1 MGNLR
6 KHLHS
11 AILLWGLSLG
21 LGSLPVVA
29 QQVPQQTPNPDI
41 TRQELANFD
50 RFLDTHPEIA
60 KQLQANPS
68 LINNPEWVE
77 NHPDLR
83 AFLASHPGV
92 REEIQETPRF
102 FMERER
108 RFENSENRPGNPN
121 PDITRQELA
130 NFDRFLDTHPE
141 IAKQL
146 QANPSLINNPE
157 WVENHP
163 DLRAFLASHPGVRE
177 EIRETPRYFMQR
189 EQRFESTENRPAD
202 LSTREVETFDRF
214 LDHHKDIAKELR
226 QNPALVNDPEFVKKH
241 KDLRSFLKNHPEV
254 REEVRENPSRFMPRE
269 ARLE

>member
-6 KHLHS
+6 NHLHR

-130 NFDRFLDTHPE
+130 NFDLFLNAQPDIE
-141 IAKQL
+141 NYSQ
-146 QANPSLINNPE
+146 SLPAVLPIPE

-163 DLRAFLASHPGVRE
+163 DLRA
-177 EIRETPRYFMQR
+177 
-189 EQRFESTENRPAD
+189 
-202 LSTREVETFDRF
+202 
-214 LDHHKDIAKELR
+214 
-226 QNPALVNDPEFVKKH
+226 
-241 KDLRSFLKNHPEV
+241 
-254 REEVRENPSRFMPRE
+254 
-269 ARLE
+269 

>member
-1 MGNLR
+1 MLNLR
-6 KHLHS
+6 QHVHNAIHL
-11 AILLWGLSLG
+11 WRLSLG
-21 LGSLPVVA
+21 LGKLPVVA
-29 QQVPQQTPNPDI
+29 KQVPPQTPDPDI
-41 TRQELANFD
+41 TRRDRANADRSLA
-50 RFLDTHPEIA
+50 THPEIA

-163 DLRAFLASHPGVRE
+163 DLSAFQHTPALQRHE
-177 EIRETPRYFMQR
+177 NHETPRLFMQR
-189 EQRFESTENRPAD
+189 EQRFENNENRP
-202 LSTREVETFDRF
+202 
-214 LDHHKDIAKELR
+214 
-226 QNPALVNDPEFVKKH
+226 
-241 KDLRSFLKNHPEV
+241 
-254 REEVRENPSRFMPRE
+254 
-269 ARLE
+269 

>member
-29 QQVPQQTPNPDI
+29 QQVPQQTPN
-41 TRQELANFD
+41 L
-50 RFLDTHPEIA
+50 
-60 KQLQANPS
+60 
-68 LINNPEWVE
+68 
-77 NHPDLR
+77 
-83 AFLASHPGV
+83 
-92 REEIQETPRF
+92 
-102 FMERER
+102 
-108 RFENSENRPGNPN
+108 
-121 PDITRQELA
+121 DITRQELA

-226 QNPALVNDPEFVKKH
+226 QNPALVND
-241 KDLRSFLKNHPEV
+241 
-254 REEVRENPSRFMPRE
+254 
-269 ARLE
+269 

>member
-102 FMERER
+102 FMQRER
-108 RFENSENRPGNPN
+108 
-121 PDITRQELA
+121 
-130 NFDRFLDTHPE
+130 
-141 IAKQL
+141 
-146 QANPSLINNPE
+146 
-157 WVENHP
+157 
-163 DLRAFLASHPGVRE
+163 
-177 EIRETPRYFMQR
+177 
-189 EQRFESTENRPAD
+189 RFESTENRPAD
-202 LSTREVETFDRF
+202 LTTDIVSTIHSI
-214 LDHHKDIAKELR
+214 LDQFID
-226 QNPALVNDPEFVKKH
+226 
-241 KDLRSFLKNHPEV
+241 
-254 REEVRENPSRFMPRE
+254 
-269 ARLE
+269 

>member
-102 FMERER
+102 FMQRER
-108 RFENSENRPGNPN
+108 RFENTESRPGNPN
-121 PDITRQELA
+121 P
-130 NFDRFLDTHPE
+130 
-141 IAKQL
+141 
-146 QANPSLINNPE
+146 
-157 WVENHP
+157 
-163 DLRAFLASHPGVRE
+163 
-177 EIRETPRYFMQR
+177 RET
-189 EQRFESTENRPAD
+189 
-202 LSTREVETFDRF
+202 ETVDRT
-214 LDHHKDIAKELR
+214 LDHH
-226 QNPALVNDPEFVKKH
+226 
-241 KDLRSFLKNHPEV
+241 
-254 REEVRENPSRFMPRE
+254 
-269 ARLE
+269 

>member
-29 QQVPQQTPNPDI
+29 QQVPQSPNPDI
-41 TRQELANFD
+41 TRNFD

-92 REEIQETPRF
+92 REEIQETPRD
-102 FMERER
+102 RK
-108 RFENSENRPGNPN
+108 NRQLSSGHFDNRHADVS
-121 PDITRQELA
+121 PDNTSQELA
-130 NFDRFLDTHPE
+130 NFDRFLDTHPD
-141 IAKQL
+141 IAKQ
-146 QANPSLINNPE
+146 
-157 WVENHP
+157 
-163 DLRAFLASHPGVRE
+163 
-177 EIRETPRYFMQR
+177 
-189 EQRFESTENRPAD
+189 
-202 LSTREVETFDRF
+202 
-214 LDHHKDIAKELR
+214 
-226 QNPALVNDPEFVKKH
+226 
-241 KDLRSFLKNHPEV
+241 
-254 REEVRENPSRFMPRE
+254 
-269 ARLE
+269 

>member
-68 LINNPEWVE
+68 LINNAEWME

-102 FMERER
+102 FMQRER
-108 RFENSENRPGNPN
+108 RFDNNETRPGNPN
-121 PDITRQELA
+121 SDITRHELA

-141 IAKQL
+141 VAKQL

-163 DLRAFLASHPGVRE
+163 DRSEERRVGKGVRE
-177 EIRETPRYFMQR
+177 EIQETPRFLMER
-189 EQRFESTENRPAD
+189 ERRCENNENRPGNPNP
-202 LSTREVETFDRF
+202 
-214 LDHHKDIAKELR
+214 DIKSQELA
-226 QNPALVNDPEFVKKH
+226 NF
-241 KDLRSFLKNHPEV
+241 
-254 REEVRENPSRFMPRE
+254 
-269 ARLE
+269 

>member
-29 QQVPQQTPNPDI
+29 QEVSQQT
-41 TRQELANFD
+41 
-50 RFLDTHPEIA
+50 
-60 KQLQANPS
+60 
-68 LINNPEWVE
+68 
-77 NHPDLR
+77 
-83 AFLASHPGV
+83 
-92 REEIQETPRF
+92 
-102 FMERER
+102 
-108 RFENSENRPGNPN
+108 PN

-189 EQRFESTENRPAD
+189 ERRFENTENRPANP
-202 LSTREVETFDRF
+202 TPQMARPEHPN
-214 LDHHKDIAKELR
+214 LDH
-226 QNPALVNDPEFVKKH
+226 
-241 KDLRSFLKNHPEV
+241 
-254 REEVRENPSRFMPRE
+254 
-269 ARLE
+269 

>member
-1 MGNLR
+1 MENHPDLRAFLASHPGVREEIHETPRFFMERERRFENNENRPGN
-6 KHLHS
+6 
-11 AILLWGLSLG
+11 
-21 LGSLPVVA
+21 
-29 QQVPQQTPNPDI
+29 PNPDI

-102 FMERER
+102 FMQREQ
-108 RFENSENRPGNPN
+108 RFENNENRPGNPN

-141 IAKQL
+141 VAKQL

-163 DLRAFLASHPGVRE
+163 DLRAFLASHPGVRD
-177 EIRETPRYFMQR
+177 RK
-189 EQRFESTENRPAD
+189 
-202 LSTREVETFDRF
+202 STRLNSSHANISYAVFCF
-214 LDHHKDIAKELR
+214 
-226 QNPALVNDPEFVKKH
+226 
-241 KDLRSFLKNHPEV
+241 
-254 REEVRENPSRFMPRE
+254 
-269 ARLE
+269 

>member
-68 LINNPEWVE
+68 LINNAEWME

-102 FMERER
+102 FMVRSLR
-108 RFENSENRPGNPN
+108 VVDHQIPPHTPN

-146 QANPSLINNPE
+146 QANPSLINNAE
-157 WVENHP
+157 WMENHP

-177 EIRETPRYFMQR
+177 EIQETPRFFMQR
-189 EQRFESTENRPAD
+189 ERRFENRESRPGNSKPD
-202 LSTREVETFDRF
+202 ITRQE
-214 LDHHKDIAKELR
+214 
-226 QNPALVNDPEFVKKH
+226 
-241 KDLRSFLKNHPEV
+241 
-254 REEVRENPSRFMPRE
+254 
-269 ARLE
+269 

>member
-60 KQLQANPS
+60 RQLQANPS
-68 LINNPEWVE
+68 LINNAEWME
-77 NHPDLR
+77 NHPNLR

-121 PDITRQELA
+121 PDRKSVEQA
-130 NFDRFLDTHPE
+130 NFDRLRDSQRE
-141 IAKQL
+141 IAKQ
-146 QANPSLINNPE
+146 
-157 WVENHP
+157 
-163 DLRAFLASHPGVRE
+163 
-177 EIRETPRYFMQR
+177 
-189 EQRFESTENRPAD
+189 
-202 LSTREVETFDRF
+202 
-214 LDHHKDIAKELR
+214 
-226 QNPALVNDPEFVKKH
+226 
-241 KDLRSFLKNHPEV
+241 
-254 REEVRENPSRFMPRE
+254 
-269 ARLE
+269 

>member
-1 MGNLR
+1 FPAR
-6 KHLHS
+6 P
-11 AILLWGLSLG
+11 AADLSLG
-21 LGSLPVVA
+21 LVGLPLVA
-29 QQVPQQTPNPDI
+29 WQVPQQSPNPDI

-50 RFLDTHPEIA
+50 QFLDTHPEIA

-121 PDITRQELA
+121 PDITSQELA
-130 NFDRFLDTHPE
+130 TFDRFLDTQKE
-141 IAKQL
+141 IAK
-146 QANPSLINNPE
+146 
-157 WVENHP
+157 
-163 DLRAFLASHPGVRE
+163 DL
-177 EIRETPRYFMQR
+177 
-189 EQRFESTENRPAD
+189 
-202 LSTREVETFDRF
+202 
-214 LDHHKDIAKELR
+214 K

-269 ARLE
+269 ARLERHDAGKDRDAHRNDNHGKKDNYGKKDDHQKKDKDKHKKKIEEKESLKPNHPQ

>member
-68 LINNPEWVE
+68 LINNPEWFE
-77 NHPDLR
+77 NHRDLR
-83 AFLASHPGV
+83 AFLLSSFPT
-92 REEIQETPRF
+92 RRSSDLTPRF

-108 RFENSENRPGNPN
+108 RFENSESRPGNPN
-121 PDITRQELA
+121 PDI
-130 NFDRFLDTHPE
+130 
-141 IAKQL
+141 
-146 QANPSLINNPE
+146 
-157 WVENHP
+157 
-163 DLRAFLASHPGVRE
+163 
-177 EIRETPRYFMQR
+177 
-189 EQRFESTENRPAD
+189 
-202 LSTREVETFDRF
+202 
-214 LDHHKDIAKELR
+214 
-226 QNPALVNDPEFVKKH
+226 
-241 KDLRSFLKNHPEV
+241 
-254 REEVRENPSRFMPRE
+254 
-269 ARLE
+269 

>member
-50 RFLDTHPEIA
+50 RFLDTRPEIA

-102 FMERER
+102 FVQREQ
-108 RFENSENRPGNPN
+108 RFENNENRPGNPN

-163 DLRAFLASHPGVRE
+163 DLFVLM
-177 EIRETPRYFMQR
+177 IRRPPISTLFPYTTLFRTQR
-189 EQRFESTENRPAD
+189 EQRFENNENRPG
-202 LSTREVETFDRF
+202 SPNP
-214 LDHHKDIAKELR
+214 DI
-226 QNPALVNDPEFVKKH
+226 
-241 KDLRSFLKNHPEV
+241 
-254 REEVRENPSRFMPRE
+254 
-269 ARLE
+269 